1 MRIFISHSTAKG
13 NAAGKQRLEALKA
26 ALEQAGASPGHE
38 VLLDFERLE
47 PASKWRSVLDEW
59 MACCHSAVLM
69 LDAVALKS
77 PWVLKEATILAH
89 RAALDPAFLL
99 FPALLDGVKRDDL
112 SAPDS
117 PFSKL
122 YLDAIQRLPKT
133 DPAGISDAVKLE
145 LGRLAT
151 APVTPMDTLAAKVA
165 AQLRNGDPVQLEAIC
180 ARLTGQAIQWSAQE
194 SRATRCGHE
203 IARAIVRGERGG
215 YPTLR
220 DLIAALRTAGLTK
233 EAAETTL
240 NCAAPLWVAGPAAA
254 PLADL
259 AQRNLAVGVA
269 GSDPAGGAPACWA
282 TALNGA
288 YVPGF
293 TAGMYLR
300 RAFLSEEGEPCYSI
314 EGGESDTRAEELA
327 ARIRSE
333 VHRRIPT
340 LSAGNI
346 DVVDRYL
353 SRLKTPLFIV
363 LPPPVPDAAV
373 LRVLQANYP
382 RVTFILHSGEELLPG
397 GGEWPARVVPLE
409 PAVDLDREQAEM
421 EDYNRV
427 FHDIGKT

>member
-26 ALEQAGASPGHE
+26 ALEQGGASPGHE

-47 PASKWRSVLDEW
+47 PGSKWRSVLDEW

-69 LDAVALKS
+69 LDPVALKS

-99 FPALLDGVKRDDL
+99 FPALLDGVKREDL
-112 SAPDS
+112 SASDS

-133 DPAGISDAVKLE
+133 DPAGIADAVKLE
-145 LGRLAT
+145 LGKLAA
-151 APVTPMDTLAAKVA
+151 APVTPMETLAAKVA
-165 AQLRNGDPVQLEAIC
+165 AQLRNGDPVQLEAIG
-180 ARLTGQAIQWSAQE
+180 ARLTGQPIQWSNQE
-194 SRATRCGHE
+194 SRAARCGHE

-215 YPTLR
+215 YRTLR

-259 AQRNLAVGVA
+259 AQRNLGAVPAA
-269 GSDPAGGAPACWA
+269 GIDPSCWA

-293 TAGMYLR
+293 TAEMYLR
-300 RAFLSEEGEPCYSI
+300 RAFLPGRETFCSI
-314 EGGESDTRAEELA
+314 EGGESDARAEELI

-333 VHRRIPT
+333 VHAREPVLR
-340 LSAGNI
+340 AGK
-346 DVVDRYL
+346 VEAADRYL
-353 SRLKTPLFIV
+353 SRLTTPYFIL
-363 LPPPVPDAAV
+363 LPPPVPDVAV
-373 LRVLQANYP
+373 LRMLQTKYP
-382 RVTFILHSGEELLPG
+382 RVTFILHTGEELLPG
-397 GGEWPARVVPLE
+397 GGDWPARVVPLE
-409 PAVDLDREQAEM
+409 PPVDLDQEQLAA
-421 EDYNRV
+421 EDYSRALD
-427 FHDIGKT
+427 DIGRT